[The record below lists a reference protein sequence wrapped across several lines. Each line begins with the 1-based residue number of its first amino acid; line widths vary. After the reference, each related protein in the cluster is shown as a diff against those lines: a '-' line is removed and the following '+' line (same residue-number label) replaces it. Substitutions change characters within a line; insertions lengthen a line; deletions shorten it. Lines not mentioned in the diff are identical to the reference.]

1 MKNLKSK
8 QKLSAITFVL
18 MLTFAAMFVAL
29 PIVSAHDP
37 PWEVPRYCYIAL
49 QNNVLGVGQQL
60 VIQFW
65 SNAVPPTAQG
75 AAGDRWQFYVDITT
89 PTGQTT
95 LGPIES
101 DPVGGG
107 WAVYTPTQVGTYT
120 FMSRLEDQVLTGLPP
135 RPDGTIYAPEYVGD
149 TYLGATSQPLTLT
162 VQEDPIE
169 GWPEAPFPPENY
181 YTRPITGLN
190 RDWYKLTGNWL
201 GGAAQTVGPTVRFNY
216 GTGPESAHIMWAT
229 PMWAGGV
236 MDARFGPTTYETG
249 HYEGLGFQPPIILNG
264 KIYYNIRSIPREGYR
279 VLDLYTGEELW
290 FRNSTG
296 PVSGTGGGFDA
307 HGQLSIGLLSMG
319 QIYNYESPNQHGGF
333 PYIWSKS
340 SGRGSNT
347 WDMFDAET
355 GNYICSLGNVS
366 SLAAGGWFGGGY
378 EVYGKEGSILY
389 YSIEGTPNPMGPF
402 FPDVAPFYLQCWNT
416 SRAIWYED
424 SWNSNEY
431 WMWRPTLNATFDGN
445 NGYSLNVTVP
455 SLPGSIRAVREGDFV
470 IGGSAGNNRVGQPLE
485 LGVCWALSLAPGQEG
500 TLLWNFTFTPPYSD
514 IPAEIPSGFFGGGT
528 MSGFTAVPENGV
540 MLYDQAMTGQRWAL
554 DLFTGEPLWGP
565 SAPEPSWQYH
575 GMYETIY
582 MGRILSYGYSGS
594 LICYN
599 ITTGEVL
606 WTYDAT
612 NVGYESPYG
621 NYPMYATAVADGKIY
636 MVSGEHSLTQP
647 MWRGPNLRCIDV
659 ETGEE
664 LWKIAYMSAGDGGA
678 HLTAPCTVIADGY
691 VVGLNYYDNQ
701 IYCFGKGPSAT
712 TVTAGPK
719 ATALGTSVVIEG
731 TVTDQSPGAKQLV
744 EAGKFNSVPAIAD
757 EDQEDFMEYL
767 YMQQGCPKDAE
778 GVEVILTT
786 LDPNG
791 NTYEVGRATSSLS
804 GVYGCAFT
812 PPVPGLYKI
821 TATFE
826 GSNAYYGSYAETYIN
841 VGEAPTAA
849 QPIEP
854 EPTEPEPTEPEPT
867 EPEPTEPEPTEPEP
881 TEPEPT
887 EPEPTEPEPTEPT
900 EAPLFS
906 TTDLAII
913 SAVVVAVVIGVAAY
927 WALRKRK

>member
-1 MKNLKSK
+1 MKKLKNK
-8 QKLSAITFVL
+8 QKLSAITFIL
-18 MLTFAAMFVAL
+18 MLTFAATFVAL

-37 PWEVPRYCYIAL
+37 AWEIPRYCYIAL
-49 QNNVLGVGQQL
+49 QNKVLGVGQQL

-89 PTGQTT
+89 PSGSTT

-101 DPVGGG
+101 DPVGAG
-107 WAVYTPTQVGTYT
+107 WAVYTPAEVGTYT
-120 FMSRLEDQVLTGLPP
+120 LVSRLEDQVLTGLPP
-135 RPDGTIYAPEYVGD
+135 TPAGTIYAPEAVGD

-181 YTRPITGLN
+181 FTRPISGLN
-190 RDWYKLTGNWL
+190 RDWYQLASNWL
-201 GGAAQTVGPTVRFNY
+201 GSTWQNNGPTTRFNW

-249 HYEGLGFQPPIILNG
+249 HYEGLGFTPPIILNG
-264 KIYYNIRSIPREGYR
+264 KIYYNIQSIPREGYR

-290 FRNSTG
+290 FMNSTG
-296 PVSGTGGGFDA
+296 PVTGTGGGFDA
-307 HGQLSIGLLSMG
+307 TGEIAVGRLDFG
-319 QIYNYESPNQHGGF
+319 QIYNYDSHNQHGGF
-333 PYIWSKS
+333 PYLWA
-340 SGRGSNT
+340 REGST
-347 WDMFDAET
+347 WMMFDAET
-355 GNYICSLGNVS
+355 GNYICSIANVPS
-366 SLAAGGWFGGGY
+366 WAGGSYFSPYGA
-378 EVYGKEGSILY
+378 VYGKEGSLLTYNIA
-389 YSIEGTPNPMGPF
+389 GTPNPMGPM
-402 FPDVAPFYLQCWNT
+402 FPEVAPFYLQCWNT
-416 SRAIWYED
+416 SRAIWYEE
-424 SWNSNEY
+424 SWSSNEY
-431 WMWRPTLNATFDGN
+431 WMWRPTLNETFDGN
-445 NGYSLNVTVP
+445 NGYSLNVSIPT
-455 SLPGSIRAVREGDFV
+455 LPGSIRCVREGDFI

-528 MSGFTAVPENGV
+528 MSGFTAVPEYGV

-565 SAPEPSWQYH
+565 SAQEPAWQYY

-582 MGRILSYGYSGS
+582 MGRILSYGYSGE

-606 WTYDAT
+606 WKYAAS

-647 MWRGPNLRCIDV
+647 LWRGPNLRCINVTD
-659 ETGEE
+659 GAE

-701 IYCFGKGPSAT
+701 IYCFGKGPSET
-712 TVTAGPK
+712 TVSAGPK
-719 ATALGTSVVIEG
+719 VTALGSNVVIEG

-744 EAGKFNSVPAIAD
+744 EEGKFNSVPAVAD
-757 EDQEDFMEYL
+757 ESQEDFMEYV
-767 YMQQGCPKDAE
+767 YMQQRCPADAE
-778 GVEVILTT
+778 GVEVVLET

-791 NTYEVGRATSSLS
+791 NFYEIDRVTSDASGFYSLMWE
-804 GVYGCAFT
+804 
-812 PPVPGLYKI
+812 PPVPGKYTI
-821 TATFE
+821 IATFE
-826 GSNAYYGSYAETYIN
+826 GSAAYYGSSAETSMG
-841 VGEAPTAA
+841 VTEAPSPA

-854 EPTEPEPTEPEPT
+854 EPTAPAPTEPAPT
-867 EPEPTEPEPTEPEP
+867 EPAPTEPAPTEPA
-881 TEPEPT
+881 PT

-913 SAVVVAVVIGVAAY
+913 AAVAVAVIIGIAAY
-927 WALRKRK
+927 WSLRKRK